1 MRPNNNMVMKYYQ
14 LKKWDGYFL
23 AVFFM
28 SMLNL
33 FYMHYQILNTVGF
46 EFYHAKTTC
55 LDNFLAVLLDVS
67 LIFLFFLL
75 VSWGHVKLSITSS
88 FIVTLLL
95 SFANVLYSRFFGQYL
110 SLSAIGQAGNLDDNV
125 VIMSI
130 MSEFR
135 IHDVCYLLFLSL
147 FILILRFWGKQEKER
162 GWLRFLGMLWM
173 VTLLLIIA
181 SHSVYW
187 YKDSFGR
194 AIQTLFPSRSF
205 CSPYPNWTAF
215 HKGLMRT
222 IIIDNLFSS
231 NHRIVLTDEQ
241 RQYIYNE
248 YQKLDERQSAHVVN
262 KDIKNVIFIIV
273 ESYMSVTSDLKVD
286 GKEITPYLN
295 RLKRDSN
302 VYYNGHVQSNAKIG
316 KSSDGQLIYMTGLLP
331 LRSEITVSY
340 AKEDSLPG
348 LPKQLLDNGIVKH
361 SQILIPTSPSFWEQL
376 SMNQIYGI
384 RKMYAKYDDAD
395 NLDGDDL
402 VDEKMFKFARRLDNF
417 LPESSFSML
426 LTLSMH
432 EPYDEC
438 VEHGFHL
445 NDASF
450 PQRYRNYLVTCHYFD
465 QQIGK
470 YLEHL
475 KKDGLYDNSLIVIAA
490 DHDVQPKFLDMES
503 KINRDLPLYIINS
516 NIDNSVAWTGT
527 CNQLDVYTTLM
538 DVLGIESEWRGLGHT
553 LLTQDYKNS
562 VTDKIW
568 ELSEWIVLGDYFRKK
583 K

>member
-23 AVFFM
+23 VVFFM

-67 LIFLFFLL
+67 LIFLLFLL
-75 VSWGHVKLSITSS
+75 VSWGRVKLSIASS

-110 SLSAIGQAGNLDDNV
+110 SLSAIGQAENLNDNV

-135 IHDVCYLLFLSL
+135 IHDVCYLLFFCFFL
-147 FILILRFWGKQEKER
+147 LILRFWGKQERGR
-162 GWLRFLGMLWM
+162 GWLRFMGMLWT
-173 VTLLLIIA
+173 VILLLIIA

-187 YKDSFGR
+187 YKGSFER

-205 CSPYPNWTAF
+205 CSPYPNWTTF

-231 NHRIVLTDEQ
+231 NRRIVLTDDQ
-241 RQYIYNE
+241 RKEIFKE
-248 YQKLDERQSAHVVN
+248 YQKHDERQSAHAVN
-262 KDIKNVIFIIV
+262 KDIKNMIFIIV
-273 ESYMSVTSDLKVD
+273 ESFMSVTSDLEVD
-286 GKEITPYLN
+286 GKEITPCLN

-302 VYYNGHVQSNAKIG
+302 VYYNGHVKSNAKIG

-402 VDEKMFKFARRLDNF
+402 VDEKMFRFARLLDGR

-445 NDASF
+445 NDANL
-450 PQRYRNYLVTCHYFD
+450 PLRYRNYLTTCHYFD

-470 YLEHL
+470 YINHL
-475 KKDGLYDNSLIVIAA
+475 KADGLYDNSLIVIAA
-490 DHDVQPKFLDMES
+490 DHDAHPKFLDMED
-503 KINRDLPLYIINS
+503 KISRDLPLYIING
-516 NIDNSVAWTGT
+516 NIDYSEAWTGD
-527 CNQLDVYTTLM
+527 CNQLDVYTTIL
-538 DVLGIESEWRGLGHT
+538 DVFGIKSDWLGLGHT
-553 LLTQDYKNS
+553 LLTRDYQNS
-562 VTDKIW
+562 VTDKTW
-568 ELSEWIVLGDYFRKK
+568 ELSEWIILGDYFRMR
-583 K
+583 